1 MSPKTEEKILR
12 KLERIEDLLVRVI
25 PQKTELTEEDVLKIV
40 EEGRQEH
47 KEGKLEDFD
56 DFIKREYP
64 QYAKKSKGKAV
75 QSI

>member
-1 MSPKTEEKILR
+1 MSPKTEEQILK
-12 KLERIEDLLVRVI
+12 KLERIEGLLIQII
-25 PQKTELTEEDVLKIV
+25 PQRTELTEEDVLKIV
-40 EEGRQEH
+40 EEGRQEY